1 MNKEDVVHVPNR
13 ILLSHKKN
21 ELIPFAV
28 TWINLEI
35 IILNEVSQEE
45 EDKYHVISL
54 MFGI

>member
-1 MNKEDVVHVPNR
+1 MNKEDVVYIPNR

-21 ELIPFAV
+21 EPMPFAV
-28 TWINLEI
+28 TWMDLEI
-35 IILNEVSQEE
+35 IILNEESQEE

>member
-54 MFGI
+54 MIGI